1 MDNQP
6 CLGCKLELS
15 ETLELKR
22 KHRHRHAKAA
32 SCLHALGAK
41 CTKLYPA
48 QAHEE
53 NERRRLCLWPGVT
66 SGQVFAGIAKGDD
79 ETPLREM

>member
-1 MDNQP
+1 MQRQ
-6 CLGCKLELS
+6 LLV
-15 ETLELKR
+15 
-22 KHRHRHAKAA
+22 
-32 SCLHALGAK
+32 ALGAK

-53 NERRRLCLWPGVT
+53 NGLCLWPGVT

>member
-1 MDNQP
+1 MR
-6 CLGCKLELS
+6 LGPS
-15 ETLELKR
+15 
-22 KHRHRHAKAA
+22 
-32 SCLHALGAK
+32 ALI
-41 CTKLYPA
+41 KLYPA

>member
-1 MDNQP
+1 MQRQLLVACAWGP
-6 CLGCKLELS
+6 S
-15 ETLELKR
+15 
-22 KHRHRHAKAA
+22 
-32 SCLHALGAK
+32 ALI
-41 CTKLYPA
+41 KLYPA